1 VEEED
6 TDCPVCSEKLKLSGG
21 NEVLRAFS
29 NQSAD
34 TPSTFG
40 NDIVSLECGHRLH
53 RFCLVRWLQTS
64 MIPSCPTCRA
74 LTQWL
79 PQVTEQR
86 QIAPLLKQ
94 CWKVL
99 EPREQSFL
107 KVVWIIAG
115 VVCLLDPIVLIFLS
129 FLLVLILP
137 PLFFPSA
144 FLLLGAARSLLGNT
158 EPGNRMFYALG
169 IASSITIITL
179 LFNYAKND
187 DRLDLFDSP
196 QQTQPSFV

>member
-1 VEEED
+1 
-6 TDCPVCSEKLKLSGG
+6 
-21 NEVLRAFS
+21 
-29 NQSAD
+29 
-34 TPSTFG
+34 
-40 NDIVSLECGHRLH
+40 
-53 RFCLVRWLQTS
+53 
-64 MIPSCPTCRA
+64 